1 MAVETPTWKYKV
13 EGDEQTAS
21 EMNQLAQ
28 SVIANAIEL
37 SNAKDRVASLSND
50 VADFDN
56 RLTAIEESETIKVEV
71 EVEEDKPVVQ
81 VSMTGT
87 WTISG
92 GTTSTSDNLILENG
106 YSVSWNGYFK
116 WNSSTGYKN
125 PERTDGDLGSTLPF
139 DGQNS
144 STTNITGITSN
155 RSITQNLYADKKG
168 LLVNGEKVVNATGED
183 KSYKSM
189 TVTFNHM
196 LFRGSVISA
205 TPTGERV
212 SALAGE
218 LVTSRAK
225 TVSGITSAAG
235 QYYVYAYP
243 QELGDLT
250 SIIQNGSIPVLS
262 AFNKTNVTYT
272 NAAGLSIALNV
283 YTSANDGAF
292 TNATLNFQ

>member
-1 MAVETPTWKYKV
+1 MAVETPTWIYKS
-13 EGDEQTAS
+13 EGDKQTAS

-28 SVIANAIEL
+28 AVITNATEL
-37 SNAKDRVASLSND
+37 SNTKDDVASLSND
-50 VADFDN
+50 VTDFDN
-56 RLTAIEESETIKVEV
+56 RLTAIEESETIKK
-71 EVEEDKPVVQ
+71 VEEDKPVVPI
-81 VSMTGT
+81 SMTGT

-92 GTTSTSDNLILENG
+92 GATSTSDNLILENG
-106 YSVSWNGYFK
+106 YSVSWSGHFK

-144 STTNITGITSN
+144 STINITGITSN

-168 LLVNGEKVVNATGED
+168 LLINGEKVINATGED

-189 TVTFNHM
+189 TVTFKHM
-196 LFRGSVISA
+196 LFRGSVTSP
-205 TPTGERV
+205 TPTGEQV
-212 SALAGE
+212 SALTGE

-225 TVSGITSAAG
+225 TVSGVTSTAG

-243 QELGDLT
+243 QSLDNLT

-272 NAAGLSIALNV
+272 NAAGLGITLNV

>member
-1 MAVETPTWKYKV
+1 MAVETPTWIYKS
-13 EGDEQTAS
+13 EGDKQTAS

-28 SVIANAIEL
+28 AVITNATEL
-37 SNAKDRVASLSND
+37 SNAKDDVANLSND
-50 VADFDN
+50 VTDFDN
-56 RLTAIEESETIKVEV
+56 RLTAIEESETIKK
-71 EVEEDKPVVQ
+71 VEEDKPVVPI
-81 VSMTGT
+81 SITGA

-92 GTTSTSDNLILENG
+92 GATSTSDNLILENG
-106 YSVSWNGYFK
+106 YSVSWSGSFK

-144 STTNITGITSN
+144 NTTNITGITSN
-155 RSITQNLYADKKG
+155 RSITQNLYAEKKG
-168 LLVNGEKVVNATGED
+168 LLINGEKVVNATGED
-183 KSYKSM
+183 RSYKSM
-189 TVTFNHM
+189 TVTFKHN
-196 LFRGSVISA
+196 LFRGSVTSQ
-205 TPTGERV
+205 TPTGEQV
-212 SALAGE
+212 SALTGE

-225 TVSGITSAAG
+225 TVSGVTTTAG

-243 QELGDLT
+243 QALGNLT
-250 SIIQNGSIPVLS
+250 SITQNGSIPVLS

-272 NAAGLSIALNV
+272 NAAGLSITLNV

>member
-1 MAVETPTWKYKV
+1 MAVETPTWIYKS
-13 EGDEQTAS
+13 EGDKQTAS

-28 SVIANAIEL
+28 AVITNATEL
-37 SNAKDRVASLSND
+37 SNAKDDVANLSND
-50 VADFDN
+50 ITDFDN
-56 RLTAIEESETIKVEV
+56 RLTAIEESETIKK
-71 EVEEDKPVVQ
+71 VEEDKPVVPI
-81 VSMTGT
+81 SMTGT

-106 YSVSWNGYFK
+106 YSVSWSGSFK

-144 STTNITGITSN
+144 NTTNITGITSN

-168 LLVNGEKVVNATGED
+168 LLINGEKVVNATGED
-183 KSYKSM
+183 KSYKTM
-189 TVTFNHM
+189 TVTFKHN
-196 LFRGSVISA
+196 LFRGSVTSP
-205 TPTGERV
+205 TPTCEQV
-212 SALAGE
+212 VALAGE

-225 TVSGITSAAG
+225 TVTGITITAG
-235 QYYVYAYP
+235 KYYVYAYP
-243 QELGDLT
+243 QALGNLT

-272 NAAGLSIALNV
+272 NAAGLSITLNV

>member
-1 MAVETPTWKYKV
+1 MAVETPTWIYKS
-13 EGDEQTAS
+13 EGDKQTAS

-28 SVIANAIEL
+28 AVITNATEL
-37 SNAKDRVASLSND
+37 SNTKDDVATLSND

-56 RLTAIEESETIKVEV
+56 RLTAIEESETIKK
-71 EVEEDKPVVQ
+71 VEEDRPVVP

-155 RSITQNLYADKKG
+155 RSITQNLYAEKKG
-168 LLVNGEKVVNATGED
+168 LLISGEKVVNANGED

-189 TVTFNHM
+189 TVTFKHM
-196 LFRGSVISA
+196 LFRGSVTSP
-205 TPTGERV
+205 TPTGEQV
-212 SALAGE
+212 SALTGE

-225 TVSGITSAAG
+225 TVSGITSTTG

-243 QELGDLT
+243 QALGNLT

-262 AFNKTNVTYT
+262 AFNRTNVTYT
-272 NAAGLSIALNV
+272 NAAGLSITLNV

>member
-1 MAVETPTWKYKV
+1 MAVETPTWTYKS
-13 EGDEQTAS
+13 EGDKQTAS

-37 SNAKDRVASLSND
+37 SNAKDGVASLSND

-56 RLTAIEESETIKVEV
+56 RLTAIEKSGTIKVEV
-71 EVEEDKPVVQ
+71 EVEEDKPVVP
-81 VSMTGT
+81 VYMTGT

-205 TPTGERV
+205 TPTGEQV

>member
-1 MAVETPTWKYKV
+1 MAIETPTWIYKS
-13 EGDEQTAS
+13 EGDKQTAS

-28 SVIANAIEL
+28 AVITNATEL
-37 SNAKDRVASLSND
+37 SNAKDDVANLSND
-50 VADFDN
+50 VTDFDN
-56 RLTAIEESETIKVEV
+56 RLTAIEESETIKK
-71 EVEEDKPVVQ
+71 VEEDKPVVPI
-81 VSMTGT
+81 SMTGT

-92 GTTSTSDNLILENG
+92 GATSTSDNLILENG
-106 YSVSWNGYFK
+106 YSVSWSGNFK

-144 STTNITGITSN
+144 NTTNITGITSN

-168 LLVNGEKVVNATGED
+168 LLINGEKVVNATGED

-189 TVTFNHM
+189 TVTFKHN
-196 LFRGSVISA
+196 LFKGSGTNP
-205 TPTGERV
+205 TPTGEQV
-212 SALAGE
+212 SALTGE

-225 TVSGITSAAG
+225 TASGVTTTAG

-243 QELGDLT
+243 QSLGNLT

-262 AFNKTNVTYT
+262 AFNKTNVTYI
-272 NAAGLSIALNV
+272 NAAGLSITLNV

>member
-1 MAVETPTWKYKV
+1 MAVETPTWIYKS
-13 EGDEQTAS
+13 EGDKQTAS

-28 SVIANAIEL
+28 AVITNATEL
-37 SNAKDRVASLSND
+37 SNAKDDVANLSND
-50 VADFDN
+50 VTDFDN
-56 RLTAIEESETIKVEV
+56 RLTAVEESETVKK
-71 EVEEDKPVVQ
+71 VEEDKPVVPI
-81 VSMTGT
+81 SITGA

-92 GTTSTSDNLILENG
+92 GATSTSDNLILENG
-106 YSVSWNGYFK
+106 YSVSWSGNFK

-144 STTNITGITSN
+144 NTTNITGITSN

-168 LLVNGEKVVNATGED
+168 LLINGEKVVNATGED

-189 TVTFNHM
+189 TVTFKHN
-196 LFRGSVISA
+196 LFKGSVTNP
-205 TPTGERV
+205 TPTGEQV
-212 SALAGE
+212 SALTGE

-225 TVSGITSAAG
+225 TVPGVTTIAG
-235 QYYVYAYP
+235 QYYVHAYP
-243 QELGDLT
+243 QSLGNLT

-262 AFNKTNVTYT
+262 AFNKTNVTYI
-272 NAAGLSIALNV
+272 NAAGLSITLNV

>member
-1 MAVETPTWKYKV
+1 MAVETPTWIYKS
-13 EGDEQTAS
+13 EGDKQTAS

-28 SVIANAIEL
+28 AAITNATEL
-37 SNAKDRVASLSND
+37 SNTKDDVANLSND
-50 VADFDN
+50 VTDFDN
-56 RLTAIEESETIKVEV
+56 RLTAIEESETIKK
-71 EVEEDKPVVQ
+71 VEEDKPVVPI
-81 VSMTGT
+81 SMTGT

-106 YSVSWNGYFK
+106 YSVSWSGYFK

-125 PERTDGDLGSTLPF
+125 PERTDGDLGTTLPF

-144 STTNITGITSN
+144 STINITGITSN

-168 LLVNGEKVVNATGED
+168 LLINGEKVVNATGED

-189 TVTFNHM
+189 TVTFKHM
-196 LFRGSVISA
+196 LFRGSVTSP
-205 TPTGERV
+205 TPTGEQV

-225 TVSGITSAAG
+225 TVSGVTATAG

-243 QELGDLT
+243 QALGDLT

-272 NAAGLSIALNV
+272 NTAGLSITLNV

>member
-1 MAVETPTWKYKV
+1 MAVEKPTWIYKS
-13 EGDEQTAS
+13 EGDWQTAS

-28 SVIANAIEL
+28 AVITNATEL
-37 SNAKDRVASLSND
+37 SNAKDDVANLSND
-50 VADFDN
+50 VTDFDN
-56 RLTAIEESETIKVEV
+56 RLTAIEESETIKK
-71 EVEEDKPVVQ
+71 VEEDKPVVPI
-81 VSMTGT
+81 SMTGT

-92 GTTSTSDNLILENG
+92 GATSTSDNLILENG
-106 YSVSWNGYFK
+106 YSVNWSGSFK

-144 STTNITGITSN
+144 NTTNITGITSN
-155 RSITQNLYADKKG
+155 RSITQNLYAEKKG
-168 LLVNGEKVVNATGED
+168 LLISGEKVINANGED

-189 TVTFNHM
+189 TVTFKHNT
-196 LFRGSVISA
+196 FKGSVTSQI
-205 TPTGERV
+205 PTCEQV
-212 SALAGE
+212 SALTGE

-225 TVSGITSAAG
+225 TVSGVTTTVG

-243 QELGDLT
+243 QELGNLT

-262 AFNKTNVTYT
+262 AFNKTNVTYI
-272 NAAGLSIALNV
+272 NAAGLSITLNV

>member
-1 MAVETPTWKYKV
+1 MAVETPTWIYKS
-13 EGDEQTAS
+13 EGDKQTAS

-28 SVIANAIEL
+28 AVITNATEL
-37 SNAKDRVASLSND
+37 SNTKDDVANLSNN
-50 VADFDN
+50 VTDFDN
-56 RLTAIEESETIKVEV
+56 RLTAVEESETIKK
-71 EVEEDKPVVQ
+71 VEEDKPIVP
-81 VSMTGT
+81 VSITGT

-92 GTTSTSDNLILENG
+92 GGTSTSDNLILENG
-106 YSVSWNGYFK
+106 YSVSWSGSFK
-116 WNSSTGYKN
+116 WNSSTGCKN

-144 STTNITGITSN
+144 NTTNITGITSN

-168 LLVNGEKVVNATGED
+168 LLINGEKVVNATGED
-183 KSYKSM
+183 KSYKSVS
-189 TVTFNHM
+189 VTFKHN
-196 LFRGSVISA
+196 LFRGYVTNP
-205 TPTGERV
+205 TPTGEQV
-212 SALAGE
+212 SALTGE
-218 LVTSRAK
+218 LVSSKAK
-225 TVSGITSAAG
+225 TVSGITTTIG

-243 QELGDLT
+243 QILGNLT

-272 NAAGLSIALNV
+272 NAAGLSITLNV

>member
-1 MAVETPTWKYKV
+1 MAVETPTWIYKS
-13 EGDEQTAS
+13 EGDKQTAS

-28 SVIANAIEL
+28 AVITNATEL
-37 SNAKDRVASLSND
+37 SNAKDDVANLSND
-50 VADFDN
+50 VTDFDN
-56 RLTAIEESETIKVEV
+56 RLTAIEESETIKA
-71 EVEEDKPVVQ
+71 VEEDKPIVQ
-81 VSMTGT
+81 VSMIGT
-87 WTISG
+87 WTTSG

-106 YSVSWNGYFK
+106 YSVSWSGYFK
-116 WNSSTGYKN
+116 WNSSTGCKN

-144 STTNITGITSN
+144 NTTNITGITSN

-168 LLVNGEKVVNATGED
+168 LLINGEKVVNATGED
-183 KSYKSM
+183 KSYKSVS
-189 TVTFNHM
+189 VTFKHN
-196 LFRGSVISA
+196 LFRGYVTNP
-205 TPTGERV
+205 TPTGEQV
-212 SALAGE
+212 PALTGE

-225 TVSGITSAAG
+225 TVPGVTTTVG

-243 QELGDLT
+243 QILGNLT

-272 NAAGLSIALNV
+272 NDAGLSITLNV

>member
-1 MAVETPTWKYKV
+1 MAVETPTWTYKS
-13 EGDEQTAS
+13 EGDKQTAS

-28 SVIANAIEL
+28 AVITNATEL
-37 SNAKDRVASLSND
+37 SNAKDDVASLSND
-50 VADFDN
+50 VTDFDN
-56 RLTAIEESETIKVEV
+56 RLTAIEESETIKK
-71 EVEEDKPVVQ
+71 VEEDKPVVPI
-81 VSMTGT
+81 SMTGT

-92 GTTSTSDNLILENG
+92 GSTSTSDNLILENG
-106 YSVSWNGYFK
+106 YSVSWSGSFK

-144 STTNITGITSN
+144 NTTNITGITSN

-168 LLVNGEKVVNATGED
+168 LLINGEKVVNATGED

-189 TVTFNHM
+189 TVTFKHN
-196 LFRGSVISA
+196 LFKGSVTSP
-205 TPTGERV
+205 TPTGEQV
-212 SALAGE
+212 SALTGE
-218 LVTSRAK
+218 LVASRAK
-225 TVSGITSAAG
+225 TVSGVTTTAG
-235 QYYVYAYP
+235 RYYVYAYP
-243 QELGDLT
+243 QSLGDLT

-272 NAAGLSIALNV
+272 NAAGLSITLNV

>member
-1 MAVETPTWKYKV
+1 MAVETPTWTYKS
-13 EGDEQTAS
+13 EGDKQTAS

-37 SNAKDRVASLSND
+37 SNAKDGVASLSND

-56 RLTAIEESETIKVEV
+56 RLTAIEKSGTIKVEV
-71 EVEEDKPVVQ
+71 EVEEDKPVVP

-205 TPTGERV
+205 TPTGEQV

-272 NAAGLSIALNV
+272 NAAGLSITLNV

>member
-1 MAVETPTWKYKV
+1 MAVETPTWTYKS
-13 EGDEQTAS
+13 EGDKQTAS

-28 SVIANAIEL
+28 AVITNATEL
-37 SNAKDRVASLSND
+37 SNAKDDVANLSND
-50 VADFDN
+50 VTDFDN
-56 RLTAIEESETIKVEV
+56 RLTAIEESETIKK
-71 EVEEDKPVVQ
+71 VEEDKPVVPI
-81 VSMTGT
+81 SMTGT

-92 GTTSTSDNLILENG
+92 GSTSTSDNLILENG
-106 YSVSWNGYFK
+106 YSVSWSGNFK

-144 STTNITGITSN
+144 NTTNITGITSN

-168 LLVNGEKVVNATGED
+168 LLINGEKVVNATGED

-189 TVTFNHM
+189 TVTFKHN
-196 LFRGSVISA
+196 LFKGSVTNP
-205 TPTGERV
+205 TPTGEQV
-212 SALAGE
+212 SALTGE

-225 TVSGITSAAG
+225 TVPGVTTIAG

-243 QELGDLT
+243 QALGNLT

-262 AFNKTNVTYT
+262 AFNKTNVTYI
-272 NAAGLSIALNV
+272 NAAGLSITLNV

>member
-1 MAVETPTWKYKV
+1 MAVETPTWIYKS
-13 EGDEQTAS
+13 EGDKQTAS

-28 SVIANAIEL
+28 AVITNATEL
-37 SNAKDRVASLSND
+37 SNAKDDVDNLSNN
-50 VADFDN
+50 VTDFDN
-56 RLTAIEESETIKVEV
+56 RLTAIEESETIKK
-71 EVEEDKPVVQ
+71 VEEDKPVVPI
-81 VSMTGT
+81 SMTGI

-92 GTTSTSDNLILENG
+92 GTTSTSDNLVLENG
-106 YSVSWNGYFK
+106 YSVSWSGSFK

-144 STTNITGITSN
+144 NTTNITGITSN
-155 RSITQNLYADKKG
+155 RSIAQNLYADKKG
-168 LLVNGEKVVNATGED
+168 LLINGEKVVNATGED
-183 KSYKSM
+183 KSYKS
-189 TVTFNHM
+189 VSVIFKHN
-196 LFRGSVISA
+196 LFRGYVTNP
-205 TPTGERV
+205 TPTGEQV
-212 SALAGE
+212 VALTGE

-225 TVSGITSAAG
+225 TVTGVTATSG

-243 QELGDLT
+243 QSLGNLT

-272 NAAGLSIALNV
+272 NAAGLSITLNV

>member
-1 MAVETPTWKYKV
+1 MAVETPTWIYKS
-13 EGDEQTAS
+13 EGDKQTAS

-28 SVIANAIEL
+28 AVITNATEL
-37 SNAKDRVASLSND
+37 SNAKDDVANLSND
-50 VADFDN
+50 VTDFDN
-56 RLTAIEESETIKVEV
+56 RLTAIEESETIKK
-71 EVEEDKPVVQ
+71 VEEDKPITPI
-81 VSMTGT
+81 SMTGT

-106 YSVSWNGYFK
+106 YSVSWSGNFK
-116 WNSSTGYKN
+116 WNSSTGCKN
-125 PERTDGDLGSTLPF
+125 PERTDGDLGSILPF

-144 STTNITGITSN
+144 NTTNITGITSN

-168 LLVNGEKVVNATGED
+168 LLINGEKVVNAIGED

-189 TVTFNHM
+189 TVTFKHN
-196 LFRGSVISA
+196 LFKGSV
-205 TPTGERV
+205 TNPTLTGEQV
-212 SALAGE
+212 SALTGE

-225 TVSGITSAAG
+225 TVPGVTTIAG

-243 QELGDLT
+243 QSLGNLT

-262 AFNKTNVTYT
+262 AFNKTNVTYI
-272 NAAGLSIALNV
+272 NAAGLSITLNV

-292 TNATLNFQ
+292 TNVTLNFQ

>member
-37 SNAKDRVASLSND
+37 SNAKDEVASLSND

-56 RLTAIEESETIKVEV
+56 RLTAIEESETIKKV
-71 EVEEDKPVVQ
+71 EVEEDKPVVP

-87 WTISG
+87 WIISS

-125 PERTDGDLGSTLPF
+125 PERTDGDFGSTLPF

-144 STTNITGITSN
+144 STTSITGITSN

-189 TVTFNHM
+189 TVTFKHM
-196 LFRGSVISA
+196 LFRGSVTSA

>member
-1 MAVETPTWKYKV
+1 MAVEAPTWIYKS
-13 EGDEQTAS
+13 EGDKQTAS

-28 SVIANAIEL
+28 AVITNATEL
-37 SNAKDRVASLSND
+37 SNAKDDVANLSND
-50 VADFDN
+50 VTDFDN
-56 RLTAIEESETIKVEV
+56 RLTAIEESETIKK
-71 EVEEDKPVVQ
+71 VEEDKPVVPI
-81 VSMTGT
+81 SMTGT

-106 YSVSWNGYFK
+106 YSVSWSGYFK

-144 STTNITGITSN
+144 NTTNITGITSN
-155 RSITQNLYADKKG
+155 RSITQNLYAEKKG
-168 LLVNGEKVVNATGED
+168 LLISGEKVVNANGED

-189 TVTFNHM
+189 TVTFKHNT
-196 LFRGSVISA
+196 FKGSVTSP
-205 TPTGERV
+205 TPTGEQV
-212 SALAGE
+212 SALTGE
-218 LVTSRAK
+218 LVASRAK
-225 TVSGITSAAG
+225 TVSGVTTTVG

-243 QELGDLT
+243 QELGNLT

-272 NAAGLSIALNV
+272 NAAGLSITLNV

>member
-1 MAVETPTWKYKV
+1 MAVETPTWIYKS
-13 EGDEQTAS
+13 EGDKQTAS

-28 SVIANAIEL
+28 AVITNATEL
-37 SNAKDRVASLSND
+37 SNAKDDVENLSNN
-50 VADFDN
+50 VTDFDN
-56 RLTAIEESETIKVEV
+56 RLTAIEESETIKK
-71 EVEEDKPVVQ
+71 VEEDKPVVPI
-81 VSMTGT
+81 SMTGT
-87 WTISG
+87 WTVSG

-106 YSVSWNGYFK
+106 YSVSWSGYFK
-116 WNSSTGYKN
+116 WNSSTGCKN

-144 STTNITGITSN
+144 NTTNITGITSN

-168 LLVNGEKVVNATGED
+168 LLINGEKVVNATGED

-189 TVTFNHM
+189 TVTFKHN
-196 LFRGSVISA
+196 LFKGSVTNP
-205 TPTGERV
+205 TPTGEQV
-212 SALAGE
+212 SALTGE

-225 TVSGITSAAG
+225 TVPGVTTIAS

-243 QELGDLT
+243 QSLGNLT

-272 NAAGLSIALNV
+272 NAAGLSITLNV

>member
-1 MAVETPTWKYKV
+1 MAVETPTWIYKS
-13 EGDEQTAS
+13 EGDKQTAS

-28 SVIANAIEL
+28 AVITNATEL
-37 SNAKDRVASLSND
+37 SNAKDDVANLSND
-50 VADFDN
+50 VTDFDN
-56 RLTAIEESETIKVEV
+56 RLTAIEESETIKK
-71 EVEEDKPVVQ
+71 VEEDKPVVPI
-81 VSMTGT
+81 SMVGT
-87 WTISG
+87 WAISG
-92 GTTSTSDNLILENG
+92 GATSTSDNLILENG
-106 YSVSWNGYFK
+106 YSVSWSGHFK

-125 PERTDGDLGSTLPF
+125 PERTDGDLGLTIPF

-144 STTNITGITSN
+144 STINITGITSN

-168 LLVNGEKVVNATGED
+168 LLINGEKVVNATGED

-189 TVTFNHM
+189 TVIFKHM
-196 LFRGSVISA
+196 LFRGSVTSP
-205 TPTGERV
+205 TPAGEQV

-225 TVSGITSAAG
+225 TASGVTATAG

-243 QELGDLT
+243 QALGDLT

-272 NAAGLSIALNV
+272 NAAGLSITLNV

>member
-1 MAVETPTWKYKV
+1 MAVETPTWTYKS
-13 EGDEQTAS
+13 EGDKQTAS

-28 SVIANAIEL
+28 AVIANATEL
-37 SNAKDRVASLSND
+37 SNAKDDVANLSND
-50 VADFDN
+50 VTDFDN
-56 RLTAIEESETIKVEV
+56 RLTAVEESETIKK
-71 EVEEDKPVVQ
+71 VEEDKPVVPI
-81 VSMTGT
+81 SMTGT

-106 YSVSWNGYFK
+106 YSVSWSGNFK

-144 STTNITGITSN
+144 NTTNITGITSN

-168 LLVNGEKVVNATGED
+168 LLINGEKVVNATGED

-189 TVTFNHM
+189 TVTFKHN
-196 LFRGSVISA
+196 LFKGSVTNP
-205 TPTGERV
+205 TPTGEQV
-212 SALAGE
+212 SALTGE
-218 LVTSRAK
+218 LVTSRSK
-225 TVSGITSAAG
+225 TVPGVTTIAG

-243 QELGDLT
+243 QSLGNLT
-250 SIIQNGSIPVLS
+250 SIIQNGSIQVLS
-262 AFNKTNVTYT
+262 AFNKTNVTYI
-272 NAAGLSIALNV
+272 NAAGLSITLNV

>member
-1 MAVETPTWKYKV
+1 MAVEKPTWIYKS
-13 EGDEQTAS
+13 EGDKQTAS

-28 SVIANAIEL
+28 AVITNATEL
-37 SNAKDRVASLSND
+37 SNTKDDVANLSND
-50 VADFDN
+50 VTDFDN
-56 RLTAIEESETIKVEV
+56 RITAIEESEYIKT
-71 EVEEDKPVVQ
+71 VEEDKPIVQ
-81 VSMTGT
+81 VSMIGT
-87 WTISG
+87 WTTSG

-106 YSVSWNGYFK
+106 YSVSWSGSFK
-116 WNSSTGYKN
+116 WNSSTGCKN

-144 STTNITGITSN
+144 NTTNITGITSN

-168 LLVNGEKVVNATGED
+168 LLINGEKVINATGED

-189 TVTFNHM
+189 TVTFKHNT
-196 LFRGSVISA
+196 FKGSVA
-205 TPTGERV
+205 NPTPTAEQA
-212 SALAGE
+212 SSLTGE

-225 TVSGITSAAG
+225 TVSGVTTTAG

-243 QELGDLT
+243 QALGNLT

-262 AFNKTNVTYT
+262 AFNKTNVTYI
-272 NAAGLSIALNV
+272 NAAGLSITLNV

>member
-1 MAVETPTWKYKV
+1 MAVETPTWIYKS
-13 EGDEQTAS
+13 EGDKQTAS

-28 SVIANAIEL
+28 AVITNATEL
-37 SNAKDRVASLSND
+37 SNAKDDVANLSND
-50 VADFDN
+50 VTDFDN
-56 RLTAIEESETIKVEV
+56 RLTAIEESETIKK
-71 EVEEDKPVVQ
+71 VEEDKPVVPI
-81 VSMTGT
+81 SMTGT

-106 YSVSWNGYFK
+106 YSVSWSGNFK

-144 STTNITGITSN
+144 NTTNITGITSN

-168 LLVNGEKVVNATGED
+168 LLINGEKVVNATGED

-189 TVTFNHM
+189 TVTFKHN
-196 LFRGSVISA
+196 LFKGSVTNP
-205 TPTGERV
+205 TPTGEQV
-212 SALAGE
+212 SALTGE

-225 TVSGITSAAG
+225 TVSGVTTTAG

-243 QELGDLT
+243 QALGNLT

-262 AFNKTNVTYT
+262 AFNKTNVTYI
-272 NAAGLSIALNV
+272 NAAGLSITLNV

>member
-1 MAVETPTWKYKV
+1 MAVETPTWIYKS
-13 EGDEQTAS
+13 EGDKQTAS

-28 SVIANAIEL
+28 AVITNATEL
-37 SNAKDRVASLSND
+37 SNAKDDVANLSND
-50 VADFDN
+50 VTDFDN
-56 RLTAIEESETIKVEV
+56 RLTAVEESETIKK
-71 EVEEDKPVVQ
+71 VEEDKPIAPI
-81 VSMTGT
+81 SMTGT

-106 YSVSWNGYFK
+106 YSVSWSGNFK
-116 WNSSTGYKN
+116 WNSSTGCKN

-144 STTNITGITSN
+144 NTTNITGITSN

-168 LLVNGEKVVNATGED
+168 LLINGEKVVNATGED
-183 KSYKSM
+183 KSYKSVS
-189 TVTFNHM
+189 VTFKHN
-196 LFRGSVISA
+196 LFRGSVTSQ
-205 TPTGERV
+205 TPTVEQV
-212 SALAGE
+212 SALTGE

-225 TVSGITSAAG
+225 TVPGVTTIAG

-243 QELGDLT
+243 QSLGNLT
-250 SIIQNGSIPVLS
+250 SIIQNGSIQVLS

-272 NAAGLSIALNV
+272 NAAGLSITLNV

>member
-1 MAVETPTWKYKV
+1 MAVEKPTWLYKS
-13 EGDEQTAS
+13 EGDKQTAS

-28 SVIANAIEL
+28 AVITNATEL
-37 SNAKDRVASLSND
+37 SNAKYEVANLSND
-50 VADFDN
+50 VTGFDN
-56 RLTAIEESETIKVEV
+56 RLTVIEESETIKT
-71 EVEEDKPVVQ
+71 VEEDKPIVQ
-81 VSMTGT
+81 VSMIGT
-87 WTISG
+87 WTTSG
-92 GTTSTSDNLILENG
+92 GATSTSDNLILENG
-106 YSVSWNGYFK
+106 YSVSWSGYFK

-144 STTNITGITSN
+144 NTTNITGITSN
-155 RSITQNLYADKKG
+155 RSITQNLYAEKKG
-168 LLVNGEKVVNATGED
+168 LLISGEKVVNATGED

-189 TVTFNHM
+189 NVTFKHN
-196 LFRGSVISA
+196 LFRGSVTSP
-205 TPTGERV
+205 TPTGGQV
-212 SALAGE
+212 SALTGE
-218 LVTSRAK
+218 LVTSRVK
-225 TVSGITSAAG
+225 TVSGVTTTVG

-243 QELGDLT
+243 QELGNLT

-272 NAAGLSIALNV
+272 NAAGLSITLNV

>member
-1 MAVETPTWKYKV
+1 MAVEKPTWIYKS
-13 EGDEQTAS
+13 EGDRQTAS

-28 SVIANAIEL
+28 AVIVNATEL
-37 SNAKDRVASLSND
+37 SNTKDDVANLSND
-50 VADFDN
+50 VTDFNN
-56 RLTAIEESETIKVEV
+56 RLTSIEESETIKKI
-71 EVEEDKPVVQ
+71 EEDKPVVPI
-81 VSMTGT
+81 SMTGT

-106 YSVSWNGYFK
+106 YSVSWSGNFK

-144 STTNITGITSN
+144 NTINITGITSN
-155 RSITQNLYADKKG
+155 RSITQNLYAEKKG
-168 LLVNGEKVVNATGED
+168 LLISGEKVINANGED

-189 TVTFNHM
+189 TVTFKHNT
-196 LFRGSVISA
+196 FKGSVTSRI
-205 TPTGERV
+205 PTGEQV
-212 SALAGE
+212 SALTGG

-225 TVSGITSAAG
+225 TVSGVTTTVG

-243 QELGDLT
+243 HELGNLT

-272 NAAGLSIALNV
+272 NAAGLSITLNV

>member
-1 MAVETPTWKYKV
+1 MAVEKPTWLYKS
-13 EGDEQTAS
+13 EGDWQTAS

-28 SVIANAIEL
+28 AVITNATEL
-37 SNAKDRVASLSND
+37 SNAKDDVANLSND
-50 VADFDN
+50 VTDFDN
-56 RLTAIEESETIKVEV
+56 RITAIEESEYIKT
-71 EVEEDKPVVQ
+71 VEEDKPVVPI
-81 VSMTGT
+81 SMTGT

-92 GTTSTSDNLILENG
+92 GSTSTSDNLILENG
-106 YSVSWNGYFK
+106 YSVSWSGNFK

-125 PERTDGDLGSTLPF
+125 PERTDGDLGSILPF

-168 LLVNGEKVVNATGED
+168 LLINGEKVVNATGED
-183 KSYKSM
+183 RSYKSI
-189 TVTFNHM
+189 TVTFKHN
-196 LFRGSVISA
+196 LFRGSVTSP
-205 TPTGERV
+205 TPTGEQV
-212 SALAGE
+212 SALTGE

-225 TVSGITSAAG
+225 TVSGVTATTG

-243 QELGDLT
+243 QALGNLT

-272 NAAGLSIALNV
+272 NAAGLSITLNV

>member
-1 MAVETPTWKYKV
+1 MAVEKPTWLYKS
-13 EGDEQTAS
+13 EGDWQTAS

-28 SVIANAIEL
+28 AVITNATEL
-37 SNAKDRVASLSND
+37 SNTKDDVASLSSD
-50 VADFDN
+50 ITDFDN
-56 RLTAIEESETIKVEV
+56 RITAIEESEYIKT
-71 EVEEDKPVVQ
+71 VEEDKPIVQ
-81 VSMTGT
+81 VSMIGT
-87 WTISG
+87 WTTSE

-106 YSVSWNGYFK
+106 YSVSWSGHFK
-116 WNSSTGYKN
+116 WNSSTGCKN
-125 PERTDGDLGSTLPF
+125 PERTDGDLGSILPF

-144 STTNITGITSN
+144 NTINITGITSN

-168 LLVNGEKVVNATGED
+168 LLISGEKVVNANGED

-189 TVTFNHM
+189 TVTFKHN
-196 LFRGSVISA
+196 LFRGSV
-205 TPTGERV
+205 TNLNPTSEQV
-212 SALAGE
+212 SALTGE

-225 TVSGITSAAG
+225 TVSGVTPTAG

-243 QELGDLT
+243 QSLGNLT

-272 NAAGLSIALNV
+272 NSAGLSITLNV

>member
-1 MAVETPTWKYKV
+1 MAVETPTWIYKS
-13 EGDEQTAS
+13 EGDKQTAS

-28 SVIANAIEL
+28 AVITNATEL
-37 SNAKDRVASLSND
+37 SNAKDDVASLSND

-56 RLTAIEESETIKVEV
+56 RLTAIEESETIKK
-71 EVEEDKPVVQ
+71 VEEDKPVVPI
-81 VSMTGT
+81 SMTGT

-92 GTTSTSDNLILENG
+92 GSTSTSDNLILENG
-106 YSVSWNGYFK
+106 YSVSWSGSFK
-116 WNSSTGYKN
+116 WNSSTGCKN

-144 STTNITGITSN
+144 NTTNITGITSN
-155 RSITQNLYADKKG
+155 RSITQNLYAEKKG
-168 LLVNGEKVVNATGED
+168 LLINGEKVINATGED

-189 TVTFNHM
+189 TVTFKHN
-196 LFRGSVISA
+196 LFKGSVTSP
-205 TPTGERV
+205 TPTGEQV
-212 SALAGE
+212 YALTGE
-218 LVTSRAK
+218 LVASRAK
-225 TVSGITSAAG
+225 TVSEVTTTTG

-243 QELGDLT
+243 KSLGDLT

-272 NAAGLSIALNV
+272 NAAGLSITLNV

>member
-1 MAVETPTWKYKV
+1 MAVETPTWIYKS
-13 EGDEQTAS
+13 EGDKQTAS

-28 SVIANAIEL
+28 AVITNATEL
-37 SNAKDRVASLSND
+37 SNAKDDVANLSND
-50 VADFDN
+50 VTDLDN
-56 RLTAIEESETIKVEV
+56 RLTAVEESETIKK
-71 EVEEDKPVVQ
+71 VEEDKPVVPIY
-81 VSMTGT
+81 MTGT

-106 YSVSWNGYFK
+106 YSVSWSGNFK
-116 WNSSTGYKN
+116 WHSSTGYKN

-144 STTNITGITSN
+144 NTTNITGITSN

-168 LLVNGEKVVNATGED
+168 LLINGEKVVNATGED

-189 TVTFNHM
+189 TVTFKHN
-196 LFRGSVISA
+196 LFRGSVTSP
-205 TPTGERV
+205 TPTSEQV
-212 SALAGE
+212 SALTGE

-225 TVSGITSAAG
+225 TVSGVTTTAG

-243 QELGDLT
+243 QTLGNLT

-272 NAAGLSIALNV
+272 NAAGLSITLNV